1 MTEEDSPGVE
11 RRFADADARARAD
24 WAAADATACA
34 ARAGC
39 QLAPAG
45 VLVPLLGASHLVTHP
60 EGDVTASGRP
70 AHVAAAILLRHYL
83 LTAGGAPPAGRWAA
97 YRELPGGLFY
107 AASFAARAEAP
118 LARAFASRPPGSA
131 PPGSAAPVSA
141 APGPAADAPVS
152 VPEAPAAPDSAT
164 PVPAPAP
171 GLEAFRL
178 AAASLGGEALDL
190 ADAAFSFRALPRVP
204 VAVLIWLGDEEMPG
218 EAHVLFDAGAHG
230 YLPSED
236 LAGLGGLLAGRLVAA
251 ASGPRP

>member
-1 MTEEDSPGVE
+1 MTDDDSPGVE

-24 WAAADATACA
+24 WAAADAAACA

-39 QLAPAG
+39 ELTPAG

-118 LARAFASRPPGSA
+118 LTRAFASP
-131 PPGSAAPVSA
+131 PPGSAAPGS
-141 APGPAADAPVS
+141 AADALAS
-152 VPEAPAAPDSAT
+152 VPETPAAPDSAT
-164 PVPAPAP
+164 PVPAAVA

>member
-1 MTEEDSPGVE
+1 MTDNDGPDVE

-24 WAAADATACA
+24 WAAADAVACA

-39 QLAPAG
+39 ELTPAG

-70 AHVAAAILLRHYL
+70 VHVAAAILLRHYL

-118 LARAFASRPPGSA
+118 LARAFASPPPGA
-131 PPGSAAPVSA
+131 P
-141 APGPAADAPVS
+141 APVS
-152 VPEAPAAPDSAT
+152 VAEAPAAPGSAT
-164 PVPAPAP
+164 SVPVAVA
-171 GLEAFRL
+171 GLEAFRR
-178 AAASLGGEALDL
+178 AAASLGGEALAL